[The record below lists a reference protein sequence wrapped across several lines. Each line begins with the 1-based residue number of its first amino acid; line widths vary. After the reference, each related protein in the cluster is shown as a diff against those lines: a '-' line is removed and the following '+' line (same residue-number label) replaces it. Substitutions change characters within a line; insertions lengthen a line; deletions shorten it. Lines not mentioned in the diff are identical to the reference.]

1 VCSAAA
7 VNSANK
13 SIGVSVGIAGVG
25 VVVCVVIIVVVINR
39 VLKARTTPDR

>member
-1 VCSAAA
+1 
-7 VNSANK
+7 
-13 SIGVSVGIAGVG
+13 VSVGIAGVG